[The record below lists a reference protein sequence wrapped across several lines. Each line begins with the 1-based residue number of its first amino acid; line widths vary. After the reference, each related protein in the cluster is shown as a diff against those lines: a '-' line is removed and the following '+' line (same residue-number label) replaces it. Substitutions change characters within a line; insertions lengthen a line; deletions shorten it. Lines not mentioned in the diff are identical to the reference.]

1 MSSENKSQGQDDK
14 DKDKFVTIIV
24 NGRQKKWPKN
34 DDITFEQVV
43 RLAFENPP
51 SGDDIQFTVQ
61 YTRGHGN
68 KPAGTLL
75 EGQSVKVKDG
85 MIFDVTATNRS

>member
-1 MSSENKSQGQDDK
+1 MSEVKRGQGHEEK
-14 DKDKFVTIIV
+14 DKTVDIVV
-24 NGRQKKWPKN
+24 NGRRKTWPKN
-34 DDITFEQVV
+34 DDISYSEVV

-51 SGDDIQFTVQ
+51 SGDGVQITVQ
-61 YTRGHGN
+61 YTRGNGN
-68 KPAGTLL
+68 KPSGTLL